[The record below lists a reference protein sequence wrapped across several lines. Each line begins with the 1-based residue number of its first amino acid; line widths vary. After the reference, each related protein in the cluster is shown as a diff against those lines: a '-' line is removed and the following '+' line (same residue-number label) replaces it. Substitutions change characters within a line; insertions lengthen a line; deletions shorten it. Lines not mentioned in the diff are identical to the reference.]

1 MPPASTEGA
10 RTIAVV
16 DDEPHIRET
25 VAFALRREGYDVVE
39 HPDGLTAWNAFDR
52 RLPDLVVLDIL
63 MPGMD
68 GLELCRRL
76 RAKSQALPIVFVTSK
91 DDELDRV
98 LGLELGADD
107 YLCKP
112 FSLRELVARVRVL
125 LRRLALLESP
135 PAKEDDDKILRR
147 GALVL
152 DLQRYSASWN
162 GAPVQLTV
170 TEFLLLKALAAPPG
184 PRQDAAA
191 AHGGGLRRG
200 RVRQRAHD
208 RQPHQEAAPEV
219 SGPDARLRR
228 DPDRP
233 RTWLPIPRSRGRQRV
248 RIFTGIRPRLLAFN
262 LLLVF
267 LPLFGFL
274 YLDVYENRLLRAQER
289 SMVQQARL
297 LAAALSTAT
306 PADAQSAQNLIE
318 SLQGRLDA
326 RLRVVDSEGNLLAD
340 SSRISPPPDDS
351 RAADDDATSGRK
363 PTREKLLYRVGAWFY
378 RIYARIFEPP
388 TPTLESAEFYGA
400 ARRLD
405 GPEIQAALDG
415 KYGSATRV
423 SASGQRSVTLYSA
436 VPFRRDGRIAGA
448 VLVSQSTYRIL
459 QDLYAVRLG
468 LFKVILLSVV
478 VAALLSFLVA
488 ATIAR
493 PLRHLRDEAEAI
505 LDHRGR
511 LTGGF
516 QGSRRP
522 DQIGDLAR
530 ALQELTRRLDARM
543 KTLETF
549 AADVSHELRN
559 PLTSIRT
566 AAEMAAEVDDPAE
579 RGRFRDIVQ
588 RDIARVE
595 RLLAGVRDIASIDA
609 RLDQEEKENV
619 RLDGLLKEIV
629 ASFNVRERGRV
640 RFRLETVAAG
650 VTVRG
655 STDRVSQIVENLLD
669 NAAGFS
675 PDGGEVVIH
684 LDRHDSTAIIRVCD
698 QGPGI
703 PIQHLGRVFERFFT
717 YRPDTAGGPQRLRL
731 P

>member
-1 MPPASTEGA
+1 
-10 RTIAVV
+10 
-16 DDEPHIRET
+16 
-25 VAFALRREGYDVVE
+25 
-39 HPDGLTAWNAFDR
+39 
-52 RLPDLVVLDIL
+52 
-63 MPGMD
+63 
-68 GLELCRRL
+68 
-76 RAKSQALPIVFVTSK
+76 
-91 DDELDRV
+91 
-98 LGLELGADD
+98 
-107 YLCKP
+107 
-112 FSLRELVARVRVL
+112 
-125 LRRLALLESP
+125 
-135 PAKEDDDKILRR
+135 
-147 GALVL
+147 
-152 DLQRYSASWN
+152 
-162 GAPVQLTV
+162 
-170 TEFLLLKALAAPPG
+170 
-184 PRQDAAA
+184 
-191 AHGGGLRRG
+191 
-200 RVRQRAHD
+200 
-208 RQPHQEAAPEV
+208 
-219 SGPDARLRR
+219 
-228 DPDRP
+228 
-233 RTWLPIPRSRGRQRV
+233 V

-274 YLDVYENRLLRAQER
+274 YLNVYEQSLLRAQER

-306 PADAQSAQNLIE
+306 TADAQSAERLIG

-326 RLRVVDSEGNLLAD
+326 RLRVVDSEGSLLAD
-340 SSRISPPPDDS
+340 SSRISPPPDDTP
-351 RAADDDATSGRK
+351 AADEYAPGRK

-378 RIYARIFEPP
+378 RIYARVFEPP
-388 TPTLESAEFYGA
+388 AQTLESAEFYGA

-459 QDLYAVRLG
+459 QDLYAERLG
-468 LFKVILLSVV
+468 LFKVVLLSVA

-493 PLRHLRDEAEAI
+493 PLRRLRDEAEAI
-505 LDHRGR
+505 LDRRGR

-516 QGSRRP
+516 QGSRRA

-579 RGRFRDIVQ
+579 RRRFRDIVQ

-595 RLLAGVRDIASIDA
+595 GLLAGVRDIASIDA
-609 RLDQEEKENV
+609 RLDREAKENV
-619 RLDGLLKEIV
+619 PLDRLLAEIV
-629 ASFNVRERGRV
+629 DSFNVRERGRV
-640 RFRLETVAAG
+640 RFRLESRTTS
-650 VTVRG
+650 TVRG
-655 STDRVSQIVENLLD
+655 STDRISQIFENLLD

-675 PDGGEVVIH
+675 PDGGEVVVS
-684 LDRHDSTAIIRVCD
+684 LERHDSTAVIRVAD
-698 QGPGI
+698 GGPGI
-703 PIQHLGRVFERFFT
+703 PPQHMERIFDRFFT
-717 YRPDTAGGPQRLRL
+717 YRPATSGSRAEADSHSGLGLAIAAAIAEGYGGGIKASNLEGGGAMLEVRL
-731 P
+731 PAG